1 MVLARF
7 SRLSLL
13 AAAALSMV
21 YVHATESMR
30 IPDNKNATMRLE
42 QIQES
47 PIVHQILRRGILA
60 DGKVSIGYYPN
71 WAIYDGSGN
80 FKPSDIAVDGLTHI
94 LYSFA
99 DSNPSTGH
107 LTLTDPWA
115 DEQKTFGDEDT
126 SGGGNNLYG
135 CIGALYKMKLQHR
148 GLKVLL
154 SVGGYTYSQ
163 DGHFK
168 FVISPDARATF
179 VADAVKIVE
188 DYGFDGIDID
198 FEYPASAEE
207 GTGLGALFTE
217 LRAAF
222 QALQSKKGDATPYQL
237 TAAVAA
243 GADGYGH
250 LDVPAMDAA
259 MNYWNLMAY
268 DYSGSWSEVTGNQAN
283 LKPDG
288 VGAVS
293 TVDALTWYKGAGA
306 TPAKIALGIPIYG
319 RGFENT
325 DGLGKSFSGVG
336 SGTSESGIYSYK
348 NLPYAGA
355 EVFENTTS
363 GSSYSYD
370 SSKREWISYD
380 TPAIAALKAKYVADN
395 GLAGTMYWDLSTDK
409 KGKDAIVA
417 SAAGAVGA
425 LDTSDNHINY
435 PDSKWDN
442 VRNNM
447 GQKKARRAHARR
459 ARAPHAL

>member
-13 AAAALSMV
+13 AAAALSTMS
-21 YVHATESMR
+21 VHATESMK
-30 IPDNKNATMRLE
+30 IPDNVNVTMRLE
-42 QIQES
+42 EIQEN
-47 PIVHQILRRGILA
+47 PIVHQLLRRGVVA
-60 DGKVSIGYYPN
+60 GSGKVSIGYYPN

-80 FKPSDIAVDGLTHI
+80 FKPSDIAVKGLTHI

-99 DSNPSTGH
+99 DTNPSTGR
-107 LTLTDPWA
+107 LTLTDQWA
-115 DEQKTFGDEDT
+115 DEQKTFGNEKA
-126 SGGGNNLYG
+126 SGGNNLYG
-135 CIGALYKMKLQHR
+135 CIGALYKMKLQYR

-163 DGHFK
+163 NGHFK
-168 FVISPDARATF
+168 FVTSPKARKTF

-188 DYGFDGIDID
+188 DYGFDGIDFD

-207 GTGLGALFTE
+207 GRGLGALFTE
-217 LRAAF
+217 LRKAF
-222 QALQSKKGDATPYQL
+222 NALQKKKGDKTPYQL
-237 TAAVAA
+237 TAAVGA

-259 MNYWNLMAY
+259 LNYWNLMAY
-268 DYSGSWSEVTGNQAN
+268 DYSGSWSRVTGNHAN
-283 LKPDG
+283 LKRDG
-288 VGAVS
+288 LGGVS
-293 TVDALTWYKGAGA
+293 TVDALAWYKGAGA
-306 TPAKIALGIPIYG
+306 TPAKMALGIPIYG

-325 DGLGKSFSGVG
+325 DGLGKSYKGVG

-348 NLPYAGA
+348 NLPYVGS
-355 EVFENTTS
+355 EIFENTAS

-370 SSKREWISYD
+370 KSKREFISYD
-380 TPAIAALKAKYVADN
+380 TPAIAALKGKYVADK

-417 SAAGAVGA
+417 SAAGASGA
-425 LDTSDNHINY
+425 LDKSDNHINY
-435 PDSKWDN
+435 PNSKWDN

-447 GQKKARRAHARR
+447 GQKKARREHVSH